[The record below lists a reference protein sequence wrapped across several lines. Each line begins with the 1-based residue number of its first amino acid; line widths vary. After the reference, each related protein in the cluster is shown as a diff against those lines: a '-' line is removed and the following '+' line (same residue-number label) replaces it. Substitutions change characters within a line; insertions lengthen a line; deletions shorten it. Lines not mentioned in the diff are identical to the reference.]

1 MLLATL
7 GFITPM
13 LAIVV
18 MIVSIFSILINTLRI
33 RTLKLESIIS
43 ETVDTVAE
51 TSFNVSNMVCEGCA
65 EKITDILKAVEGVEK
80 VKTKVMDK
88 LVKVEFN
95 PQQTNEEN
103 LEAALKKSGYTTLK
117 N

>member
-1 MLLATL
+1 
-7 GFITPM
+7 
-13 LAIVV
+13 
-18 MIVSIFSILINTLRI
+18 
-33 RTLKLESIIS
+33 
-43 ETVDTVAE
+43 
-51 TSFNVSNMVCEGCA
+51 MVCGGCA
-65 EKITDILKAVEGVEK
+65 EKITDILNEVEGVEK

-88 LVKVEFN
+88 LVQVEFN